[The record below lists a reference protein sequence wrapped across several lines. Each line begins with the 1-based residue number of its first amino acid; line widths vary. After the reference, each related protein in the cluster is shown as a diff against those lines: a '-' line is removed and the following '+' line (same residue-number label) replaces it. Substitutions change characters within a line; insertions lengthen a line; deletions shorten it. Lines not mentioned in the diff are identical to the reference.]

1 MMKPAGGQTRQ
12 EGNDSASAEFFI
24 PDLCASTSVFVM
36 VLLAQLLV
44 VVHVLANSALPQFNW
59 NLLASSSL
67 FVQWVVLL
75 SAAFLCRLR
84 TPFSRLSL
92 PLASFCSLL
101 VVLAVTVLTSYVAFR
116 FTMPEISG
124 GMLSWRLARNG
135 LVATVLTAI
144 VLRYFHL
151 QQQLRR
157 QQKLEAQAR
166 LESLRARIRPHF
178 LFNTLNSIASLIEV
192 RPDVAEQAVEDLSE
206 LFRASLQ
213 ENDRSTTVADELRL
227 CELYLG
233 IEKLRLGERLQ
244 VDWQVAREVH
254 DAPMPTLLLQPLV
267 ENAIYHGISQ
277 LPDGGS
283 ICIALEEQDN
293 TVNVR
298 VENPLPVSAPP
309 SGGNKLALANIRERL
324 EALYGAEGFLE
335 ASPAGDM
342 FSVTL
347 RYPREAAVS

>member
-1 MMKPAGGQTRQ
+1 MEPARGRIRQ
-12 EGNDSASAEFFI
+12 EGNESVSAGFFI

-36 VLLAQLLV
+36 VLLAELLV

-59 NLLASSSL
+59 NLLAGSSL

-75 SAAFLCRLR
+75 SAALLCRLR
-84 TPFSRLSL
+84 EPFSRLGL

-101 VVLAVTVLTSYVAFR
+101 VVLLITVVTTYVAFR
-116 FTMPEISG
+116 YTRPELSG
-124 GMLSWRLARNG
+124 EVLSWHLARNL
-135 LVATVLTAI
+135 LVAMVLTAI

-151 QQQLRR
+151 QHQLQR

-166 LESLRARIRPHF
+166 LDSLRARIRPHF

-213 ENDRSTTVADELRL
+213 ENDRPTTVADELRL

-233 IEKLRLGERLQ
+233 IEKLRLGDRLQ
-244 VDWQVAREVH
+244 VQWQVDPQVRE
-254 DAPMPTLLLQPLV
+254 APMPSLLLQPLV
-267 ENAIYHGISQ
+267 ENAIYHGVSQ
-277 LPDGGS
+277 LPEGG
-283 ICIALEEQDN
+283 
-293 TVNVR
+293 TVGIDLGMEGNRVTAR
-298 VENPLPVSAPP
+298 VENPLPRNAPP
-309 SGGNKLALANIRERL
+309 SGGNKLALGNIRERL
-324 EALYGAEGFLE
+324 QAQYGADGFLQ
-335 ASPAGDM
+335 ASPAGDA

-347 RYPREAAVS
+347 SYPVEAVAQ